1 MGSGILRDQDSS
13 ELEDAIYE
21 AAMIPEKW
29 AEVLERISVFGGA
42 RRCYVFSYPVENTM
56 GFIAKTQASND

>member
-21 AAMIPEKW
+21 AAVIPEKW
-29 AEVLERISVFGGA
+29 AEVLERISVFGGGKGLL
-42 RRCYVFSYPVENTM
+42 CFQLPSGKHN
-56 GFIAKTQASND
+56 GFHRQNSSK